1 MCYNCC
7 FDKYFEVRDFI
18 CVNVIFVNV
27 IDDIVRNQ
35 KMFFFMVKFCFDLVD
50 VYLKEKC
57 EIDYLV
63 VDKLKY
69 LLVIG

>member
-1 MCYNCC
+1 
-7 FDKYFEVRDFI
+7 
-18 CVNVIFVNV
+18 
-27 IDDIVRNQ
+27 
-35 KMFFFMVKFCFDLVD
+35 MFFFMVKFCFDLVD